1 MMREFLGGRY
11 PCCFFAAMFVLFGPW
26 CPETLAQ
33 QDAEVVSEEAIG
45 MAEPGTGMA
54 EPANV
59 DGYPATRIPILP
71 EANEQAYR
79 REVTTLA
86 LMGVMALVC
95 TFLAFFAVWMLQRNS
110 KSTLGAN
117 ASVPVA
123 SQEDD

>member
-1 MMREFLGGRY
+1 MMRESLGGRY
-11 PCCFFAAMFVLFGPW
+11 PCCFFAAMFVLFCPW

-33 QDAEVVSEEAIG
+33 QDAEVVSEQA
-45 MAEPGTGMA
+45 TGMA

-117 ASVPVA
+117 ATIQVA
-123 SQEDD
+123 SEEDD